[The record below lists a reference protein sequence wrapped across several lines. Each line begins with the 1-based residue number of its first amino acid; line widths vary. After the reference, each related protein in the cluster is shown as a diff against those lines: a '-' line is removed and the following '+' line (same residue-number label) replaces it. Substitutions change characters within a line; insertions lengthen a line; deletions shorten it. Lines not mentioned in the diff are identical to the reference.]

1 MGRELDDMLQDAIN
15 KGLIYYSNTWIEQ
28 AVQQKCK
35 NMTIEIAS
43 SKPYVWIFDRRKKE
57 MWN

>member
-1 MGRELDDMLQDAIN
+1 MSRELDDMLQDAIN

-28 AVQQKCK
+28 AVQQKCQ

-43 SKPYVWIFDRRKKE
+43 SKPYVWVCDRRKKE